1 MIAIAADNG
10 VMEAVPLGKHI
21 EVSVEDRN
29 VMAADKCVA
38 SLLSALDQQRNLP
51 QVERGESVASVAML
65 IRRRPSHVK
74 IHARQQNHGWV

>member
-1 MIAIAADNG
+1 
-10 VMEAVPLGKHI
+10 
-21 EVSVEDRN
+21 
-29 VMAADKCVA
+29 MAADKCVA

-51 QVERGESVASVAML
+51 QVERGESVASVAIL